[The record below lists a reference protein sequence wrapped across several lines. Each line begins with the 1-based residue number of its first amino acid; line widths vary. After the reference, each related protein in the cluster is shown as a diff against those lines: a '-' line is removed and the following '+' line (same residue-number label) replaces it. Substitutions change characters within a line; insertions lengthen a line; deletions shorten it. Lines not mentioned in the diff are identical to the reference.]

1 MNARIYLISIM
12 SSPELEK
19 RVSILESEL
28 TQIKSL
34 LEISINQNKPWWEEI
49 SGTFSNSSIFDQVV
63 ELGREYRESS
73 KEEAN
78 DSIEG

>member
-1 MNARIYLISIM
+1 M

-34 LEISINQNKPWWEEI
+34 LETSISQNKPWWEEI
-49 SGTFSNSSIFDQVV
+49 SGTFSDSSIFEQVV

>member
-1 MNARIYLISIM
+1 M

-34 LEISINQNKPWWEEI
+34 LETSINQNKPWWEEI
-49 SGTFSNSSIFDQVV
+49 SGTFSDSSIFDQVV

>member
-1 MNARIYLISIM
+1 M

-34 LEISINQNKPWWEEI
+34 RETSINQNKPWWEEI
-49 SGTFSNSSIFDQVV
+49 SGTFSDSSIFDQVV

>member
-1 MNARIYLISIM
+1 M

-34 LEISINQNKPWWEEI
+34 LETSINPNKPWWEEI
-49 SGTFSNSSIFDQVV
+49 SGKFSNSSIFDQVV

-73 KEEAN
+73 KEKSN

>member
-1 MNARIYLISIM
+1 M

-19 RVSILESEL
+19 RVTILESEL
-28 TQIKSL
+28 KQIKSL
-34 LEISINQNKPWWEEI
+34 LETSINQNKPWWEEI
-49 SGTFSNSSIFDQVV
+49 SGTFSDISIFDRVV

-73 KEEAN
+73 KEEMN